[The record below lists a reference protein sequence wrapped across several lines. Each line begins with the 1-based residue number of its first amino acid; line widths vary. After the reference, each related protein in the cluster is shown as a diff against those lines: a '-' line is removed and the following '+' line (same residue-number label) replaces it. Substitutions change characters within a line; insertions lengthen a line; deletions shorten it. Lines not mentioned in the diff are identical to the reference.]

1 MQLSRELP
9 VSLQLTAYTL
19 LLNVNTENIAELYNV
34 HTGGGKK
41 PYCFFPGQKTGC
53 THGDHDEE
61 EEERETGP
69 MIRDMDKQGRSQTYS
84 S

>member
-19 LLNVNTENIAELYNV
+19 LLNVNTENIAKLYNV

-41 PYCFFPGQKTGC
+41 QVVPMETMMKKKRR
-53 THGDHDEE
+53 
-61 EEERETGP
+61 ERLAL
-69 MIRDMDKQGRSQTYS
+69 
-84 S
+84 

>member
-1 MQLSRELP
+1 M
-9 VSLQLTAYTL
+9 YTL
-19 LLNVNTENIAELYNV
+19 EGEKNPIV
-34 HTGGGKK
+34 
-41 PYCFFPGQKTGC
+41 FFPGQKTGC

-69 MIRDMDKQGRSQTYS
+69 MIRDMDKQGMSQTYS

>member
-19 LLNVNTENIAELYNV
+19 LLNVNTENIAKLYNV
-34 HTGGGKK
+34 HTGGGK
-41 PYCFFPGQKTGC
+41 TGC
-53 THGDHDEE
+53 THGDHEE
-61 EEERETGP
+61 EVEERETGP
-69 MIRDMDKQGRSQTYS
+69 MIRDMDKQGMSQTYS